1 MKYIISIIMMAIACG
16 ANAAM
21 TAEQVLDKVAASLT
35 KAASATVTF
44 SFSASGRSSS
54 GTVTVC
60 KNKFTYNAGDLA
72 VWYNGKT
79 QWVLQRS
86 ANEVT
91 ITEPTAEELIESNP
105 FKLISNYKK
114 LYTCS
119 MVSSDKSQ
127 YKIKLT
133 AKSKSASVKTAT
145 ITVNAS
151 TYNPT
156 AITATMSGNMKTSIT
171 VKSITKGKAL
181 PTSYFVYNTKMNS
194 KIEVVDLR

>member
-1 MKYIISIIMMAIACG
+1 MRYLVSLIMMALAFS

-44 SFSASGRSSS
+44 SFTTNGKSSS

-60 KNKFTYNAGDLA
+60 RNKFTYNAGDLA

-119 MVSSDKSQ
+119 MISSDKTQ

-133 AKSKSASVKTAT
+133 AKSKGASVKTAT
-145 ITVNAS
+145 ITVNAK

-156 AITATMSGNMKTSIT
+156 AITATMSGSVKTTIT
-171 VKSITKGKAL
+171 VKSLTKGKAL
-181 PTSYFVYNTKMNS
+181 PNSYFEYNTKMNS
-194 KIEVVDLR
+194 KIEVIDLR

>member
-1 MKYIISIIMMAIACG
+1 MMAVAFC

-44 SFSASGRSSS
+44 SFSSGGHSSS

-60 KNKFTYNAGDLA
+60 KSKFTYNAGDLA
-72 VWYNGKT
+72 VWYTGKT

-91 ITEPTAEELIESNP
+91 ITTPTAEELIESNP
-105 FKLISNYKK
+105 FKLISSYKK
-114 LYTCS
+114 LYNCS
-119 MVSSDKSQ
+119 MVSSSKSQ

-133 AKSKSASVKTAT
+133 AKSKGATVKSAT
-145 ITVNAS
+145 ITINAS

-156 AITATMSGNMKTSIT
+156 AITATMSGNVTTSIT
-171 VKSITKGKAL
+171 VNSLTKGKAL
-181 PTSYFVYNTKMNS
+181 PASYFEYNTKMNS
-194 KIEVVDLR
+194 KVEVVDLR